1 MIDRNGTGKGFRDR
15 YAAPRRR
22 VVRNRRRRR
31 TRPSQSGDTGRPQI
45 PTGGGYAGHP
55 LRLRRGE
62 TVARAPTQ
70 TLTAS
75 ANKMVDR
82 QRLPQSSLP
91 ADGRLSGSLGPRVLL
106 ATSKRGRFATVRH
119 HGDGLDGTAER
130 DNGAGRPA
138 TRRVVSVCGFP
149 LRHSACAFG
158 TRGAAAVRV
167 NRCSLEPLYYTV
179 GSGNG
184 FYVAEFEASISQEVG
199 VLGVGAFLAA
209 GKDEHVD
216 IAEEDR

>member
-130 DNGAGRPA
+130 DNGAGGRLRAESCRYAASRCGIP
-138 TRRVVSVCGFP
+138 RVRS
-149 LRHSACAFG
+149 
-158 TRGAAAVRV
+158 
-167 NRCSLEPLYYTV
+167 
-179 GSGNG
+179 
-184 FYVAEFEASISQEVG
+184 
-199 VLGVGAFLAA
+199 VLGEPRQSGSTAA
-209 GKDEHVD
+209 H
-216 IAEEDR
+216 